1 MKKIVLERLTFRNF
15 KGFRE
20 FVLDAN
26 GGNADAYGDNATGKT
41 TLFDGFTWLLF
52 GKDSANRSEQKFE
65 IKELDKAGNVVRHG
79 LDHEVE
85 GVLLVNQR
93 RRTFRRVF
101 SEKWTQKRGSATS
114 VFDGH
119 TTNYFVD
126 GVPVKEKEYR
136 AEVDAL
142 ISEDVFKLLTSPS
155 YFNEVLKPEARRK
168 VLLEVCGDM
177 TDAEI
182 IASNKELTPL
192 AAILE
197 ERTVEKHKQSIKSA
211 LAEINKEIKEI
222 PTRIDEKYRDMP
234 DVSDLDAEL
243 IQEDIETLRSRIDAK
258 AAELQRIQ
266 SGGELSAK
274 EIRLRE
280 INAELTDIKH
290 RVQADGLQAVNEQRE
305 RLMQLRGEASELQ
318 ARISAGQREIE
329 QHKRQ
334 IARAESQAERLRE
347 EWHAA
352 NGLEFPAHQHEHGA
366 NCPTCGQALPADQV
380 QAAQDKALADFN
392 RDKSRRLERIS
403 AEGKAAAEEVRSLKH
418 SMFDLE
424 ESLTA
429 LEEKLAVK
437 QGEVTEAEAK
447 LIELQAAVSD
457 PADDPEYQAKQKEA
471 EIVRSEIEQLG
482 SSASDA
488 ASKVQAEI
496 RLLRDQV
503 SELESD
509 KSKIAAAVAIENR
522 IAELTEQERKLAAEY
537 ERLQH
542 ELYLTEEFTRTK
554 VSALE
559 SKINNKF
566 KYARFRLFEEQL
578 NGGLNDVC
586 KTLYNGVPY
595 DGGLNNAAQINVGL
609 DIINT
614 LSEHYGFSAPIFIDN
629 AESVTQLIDTD
640 AQVIRL
646 IVPPTFDSLPDE
658 TKDELIKLHGSYEEA
673 SAVWKDKNK
682 KLRIVP
688 HNNMQEAI

>member
-26 GGNADAYGDNATGKT
+26 GGNVDAFGDNATGKT

-65 IKELDKAGNVVRHG
+65 IKELDNAGKVVRHG

-93 RRTFRRVF
+93 RRRFRRVF

-197 ERTVEKHKQSIKSA
+197 ERTVEKHKQSIKSS

-243 IQEDIETLRSRIDAK
+243 LQEDIDTLRGRIDAK
-258 AAELQRIQ
+258 TAELQRIQ

-274 EIRLRE
+274 EILLRE

-329 QHKRQ
+329 QYKRQ

-352 NGLEFPAHQHEHGA
+352 NGLEFPAHEHQHDD

-380 QAAQDKALADFN
+380 QAAKDKALADFN
-392 RDKSRRLERIS
+392 ISKSQRLERIS
-403 AEGKAAAEEVRSLKH
+403 AEGKAIAEEVRKLKH

-424 ESLTA
+424 ESLSA
-429 LEEKLAVK
+429 LETKLAVK
-437 QGEVTEAEAK
+437 QEDVSAAEAK
-447 LIELQAAVSD
+447 LADLQAAVSD
-457 PADDPEYQAKQKEA
+457 PADDPEYRAKQMEA
-471 EIVRSEIEQLG
+471 EAVRSEIEQLR
-482 SSASDA
+482 SSTSDA

-496 RLLRDQV
+496 SLLRDQV
-503 SELESD
+503 NELESD
-509 KSKIAAAVAIENR
+509 KLKIAAAASIEKR

-559 SKINNKF
+559 SKINSKF

-614 LSEHYGFSAPIFIDN
+614 LSEHYSFIAPIFIDN
-629 AESVTQLIDTD
+629 AESVTQLIDTE
-640 AQVIRL
+640 AQLIRL
-646 IVPPTFDSLPDE
+646 VVSE
-658 TKDELIKLHGSYEEA
+658 KD
-673 SAVWKDKNK
+673 K
-682 KLRIVP
+682 KLRVVT

>member
-1 MKKIVLERLTFRNF
+1 MKKIALESLTFRNF

-20 FVLDAN
+20 FVLAAN
-26 GGNADAYGDNATGKT
+26 GGNVDAFGDNATGKT
-41 TLFDGFTWLLF
+41 TLFDGFIWLLF

-65 IKELDKAGNVVRHG
+65 IKELDKTGKVVRHG

-119 TTNYFVD
+119 TTSYFVD

-136 AEVDAL
+136 VEVDAL
-142 ISEDVFKLLTSPS
+142 INEDIFKLLTSPS
-155 YFNEVLKPEARRK
+155 YFNDVLKPEARRK

-182 IASNKELTPL
+182 IASNKELNPL
-192 AAILE
+192 TSILG
-197 ERTVEKHKQSIKSA
+197 ERSVEKHRQAIKSA

-234 DVSDLDAEL
+234 DVSDLDVEM
-243 IQEDIETLRSRIDAK
+243 IQEDIEMLRSRIDLK
-258 AAELQRIQ
+258 VAELQRIQ
-266 SGGELSAK
+266 TGGELSAK

-280 INAELTDIKH
+280 INAELTDIKQ
-290 RVQADGLQAVNEQRE
+290 RVQSGGLHAVNDQRE
-305 RLMQLRGEASELQ
+305 VLMRLRSEAADLQ

-329 QHKRQ
+329 QYKRQ
-334 IARAESQAERLRE
+334 ISRSESQVARLKE
-347 EWHAA
+347 EWSAA
-352 NGLEFPAHQHEHGA
+352 NSLEYPAHDHEHST
-366 NCPTCGQALPADQV
+366 NCPACGQALPEDQV
-380 QAAQDKALADFN
+380 QAARDKALADFN
-392 RDKSRRLERIS
+392 LNKSRRLDQIS
-403 AEGKAAAEEVRSLKH
+403 ADGKAAAAESRKLNEAWKDLADKQ
-418 SMFDLE
+418 FLLE
-424 ESLTA
+424 EELV
-429 LEEKLAVK
+429 VK
-437 QGEVTEAEAK
+437 QSEISAANTK
-447 LIELQAAVSD
+447 LTELQMSIAN
-457 PADDPEYQAKQKEA
+457 PLDDIEYQEKIKEA
-471 EIVRSEIEQLG
+471 EVVRSEIEQLRS
-482 SSASDA
+482 SSADA
-488 ASKVQAEI
+488 VSTVQSEI
-496 RLLRDQV
+496 RVLRQQV
-503 SELESD
+503 DELEAD
-509 KSKIAAAVAIENR
+509 KQKLARVQEIERR
-522 IAELTEQERKLAAEY
+522 IAELSEQERKLATEY

-559 SKINNKF
+559 SKINSKF

-614 LSEHYGFSAPIFIDN
+614 LSEHYGFIAPIFIDN
-629 AESVTQLIDTD
+629 AESVTQLIDTE
-640 AQVIRL
+640 AQLIRL
-646 IVPPTFDSLPDE
+646 VVSE
-658 TKDELIKLHGSYEEA
+658 KD
-673 SAVWKDKNK
+673 K
-682 KLRIVP
+682 KLRVVP
-688 HNNMQEAI
+688 HNKMQEAI